1 MAAMLPL
8 RVIAGPVRGQAYP
21 MTPCLLKAAIGV
33 HATRSASVVSP
44 TVGSLS
50 YRYSST
56 VSSGST
62 AQEAPATGN
71 GLSWDE
77 FFKIRHRRRIGERL
91 AAVPS
96 TLFALGLGG
105 VYFLDQEIDPTATIF
120 GFDPM
125 LMYGIGLAACGLGGF
140 LVGPVIG
147 SVIWKA
153 CNRTL
158 AKSMEAKEAQLYHHI
173 VRHRSDPSLH
183 SIRNPIPDFYG
194 EKIDSLMGY
203 RKWLRKQRE
212 HRRKGTFHLGHDD

>member
-1 MAAMLPL
+1 MLTL
-8 RVIAGPVRGQAYP
+8 RVIAGPTRGQVYP
-21 MTPCLLKAAIGV
+21 MTPCLSKAAVGV
-33 HATRSASVVSP
+33 HAPRSALVVAP
-44 TVGSLS
+44 TVGPLN
-50 YRYSST
+50 YRYA
-56 VSSGST
+56 ST
-62 AQEAPATGN
+62 APSDTTAQDARATGN

-96 TLFALGLGG
+96 TLLALGLGG
-105 VYFLDQEIDPTATIF
+105 VYFLDQEIDPTVTIF

-125 LMYGIGLAACGLGGF
+125 LMYGVGLAACGLGGF
-140 LVGPVIG
+140 LVGPVLG

-153 CNRTL
+153 CNRQL

-173 VRHRSDPSLH
+173 TKHRSDPALH
-183 SIRNPIPDFYG
+183 SIRNPIPDYYG

-212 HRRKGTFHLGHDD
+212 HRRKGTFHLGHNE